1 MVIGTLILLTGCAN
15 VGTMQADCE
24 SRYDKFVEIFTCTKS
39 TVAADRRLKNH
50 PKSKLYF
57 LRGEQ
62 LVEKVKAGQMT
73 ELDARAEWQQLFVEL
88 KHNEDM
94 ENSAKSAAAAATRN
108 ATKVKQTNC
117 VPVGNSVQCTTY

>member
-1 MVIGTLILLTGCAN
+1 
-15 VGTMQADCE
+15 
-24 SRYDKFVEIFTCTKS
+24 
-39 TVAADRRLKNH
+39 
-50 PKSKLYF
+50 
-57 LRGEQ
+57 
-62 LVEKVKAGQMT
+62 MT

-94 ENSAKSAAAAATRN
+94 ENSAKSSAAAATRN